1 MRDDEDRIKQLND
14 LISNDAPGLAAI
26 LLGPNAPIAISAL
39 GKALLGDSEASLEA
53 VTDKA
58 QSADKVK
65 ILAAEQEAQLRLRQ
79 SDAGPLDSLTPHVQ
93 EIRQAYADTQAA
105 RQRQIDSH
113 DWTNRWLA
121 FIVSGAFF
129 GLIVILIFGPDTS
142 SRGTRDLLF
151 TLLGVVATGWANIV
165 GFYFGSSA
173 GSLQKSQTIDAVL
186 SRSSS
191 NIQSHIPS

>member
-1 MRDDEDRIKQLND
+1 MAGNKDLIKRLSE

-26 LLGPNAPIAISAL
+26 LNGSNAPLAISAL

-53 VTDKA
+53 VTAEAQRGDKL
-58 QSADKVK
+58 K
-65 ILAAEQEAQLRLRQ
+65 IVAAEQEAQLRLRQ
-79 SDAGPLDSLTPHVQ
+79 SDARPLDALGAGAQ
-93 EIRQAYADTQAA
+93 EVKAVYADTQAA

-121 FIVSGAFF
+121 FMVSGAFF
-129 GLIVILIFGPDTS
+129 SLIVLLIFGPDTS

-173 GSLQKSQTIDAVL
+173 GSMQKSQTIDAVL
-186 SRSSS
+186 AHSSAGG
-191 NIQSHIPS
+191 QPGGPR